1 MRKLF
6 SKYPVT
12 TLLLIWA
19 GLVLAMWLLPSD
31 ASHRP
36 IAFSIS
42 LAATKGIASTMTREL
57 SLRAEI
63 TANFPHLPGP

>member
-12 TLLLIWA
+12 TLLLIWV

-36 IAFSIS
+36 IAFSI
-42 LAATKGIASTMTREL
+42 
-57 SLRAEI
+57 
-63 TANFPHLPGP
+63 FPSGH